1 MQQIVTGD
9 PEVDPGI
16 SEPRGV
22 VEFLRS
28 RDCWFDAPSHIS
40 FVFVERVESIIVN
53 IGNTMCV
60 DFTECA
66 MHMHVVQ
73 SKFTKTTPQTFQMG
87 GVGAVWAEQATVWT
101 NFSI

>member
-1 MQQIVTGD
+1 MQQIVTRD

-28 RDCWFDAPSHIS
+28 RDCWFDAPPHIS

-53 IGNTMCV
+53 IGYTNMC
-60 DFTECA
+60 
-66 MHMHVVQ
+66 
-73 SKFTKTTPQTFQMG
+73 
-87 GVGAVWAEQATVWT
+87 
-101 NFSI
+101 

>member
-1 MQQIVTGD
+1 M
-9 PEVDPGI
+9 VDPGI

-28 RDCWFDAPSHIS
+28 RDWWFDAPSHIS

-53 IGNTMCV
+53 NGYTMYV

-66 MHMHVVQ
+66 HMHVVQ
-73 SKFTKTTPQTFQMG
+73 SKYTKTTPQTFQMG
-87 GVGAVWAEQATVWT
+87 VVGAV
-101 NFSI
+101 